1 MFSKWKCRFKM
12 ITKWKCLL
20 KMICPWEFLLTAMAS
35 VADLPPDPPFLGV
48 ALSPI
53 TWVKYPFVRAI
64 LSLVS
69 SDESPLCFE
78 KYFPCWT
85 FLFRIERCFLLSADQ
100 PPPLPLVALSLKASV
115 AVPQWPIGPPATF
128 SHPQNTRLKYPPS
141 NTSQIPPSTLPSKT
155 TFFPRVS
162 QVKIVSFLFCSKMTF
177 RKNIAKVTTDPSYW
191 VFCSENPLHWNLQ
204 IGPLALVART
214 ICTYLLQIQPTLALI
229 ANLITRW
236 CHLALDNS
244 NLWWFLKFE

>member
-1 MFSKWKCRFKM
+1 MKVSFENDLSMVISFQNYFENDLSMGVSFDSDGLGSRLAPRA
-12 ITKWKCLL
+12 TL
-20 KMICPWEFLLTAMAS
+20 PWSGLVPNYLSQVSFCQS
-35 VADLPPDPPFLGV
+35 YSFPGV
-48 ALSPI
+48 
-53 TWVKYPFVRAI
+53 FG
-64 LSLVS
+64 
-69 SDESPLCFE
+69 CFE

-85 FLFRIERCFLLSADQ
+85 FLSRIEKCFLLSADQ

-162 QVKIVSFLFCSKMTF
+162 QVKVGSFLFCSKMTF

-191 VFCSENPLHWNLQ
+191 VFSSGNPLHWNLQ
-204 IGPLALVART
+204 IGPLALVAHT
-214 ICTYLLQIQPTLALI
+214 ICTYLLQIQPTPALI

-236 CHLALDNS
+236 CHLALDDS

>member
-1 MFSKWKCRFKM
+1 M

-69 SDESPLCFE
+69 SDESPFCFE

-162 QVKIVSFLFCSKMTF
+162 QVKSFTHF
-177 RKNIAKVTTDPSYW
+177 
-191 VFCSENPLHWNLQ
+191 LQ
-204 IGPLALVART
+204 QDDL
-214 ICTYLLQIQPTLALI
+214 
-229 ANLITRW
+229 
-236 CHLALDNS
+236 S
-244 NLWWFLKFE
+244 